1 MIERLGL
8 NGRQII
14 LVGTAHISK
23 ESIKLVEETIEAEQP
38 DVIGVELDKERLQQL
53 LSGKK
58 WQQMNIVEI
67 VQSGKTNLLLLSL
80 LLSNVQKQLGRSVG
94 IEPGAEMLAAIKI
107 AQEKKIPIQLLDRN
121 VNVTLKRAFNEMSLR
136 EKVKLGTSLIAGF
149 FGYGEKIT
157 AEKIEELKK
166 EDIMNNL
173 MKELGK
179 QMPSIKKVLVDE
191 RDLYIAESIRRSPG
205 KKIVAI
211 VGAGHLKGIKSTI
224 TEGKKINMTN
234 LIKLPK
240 KKNYVKILKY
250 LVPALFLASIG
261 YAFYAKGLE
270 TTLNV
275 LIIWFL
281 VNGILSALG
290 ALLARAH
297 PISIMVA
304 FLAAPFTSLHPAFAA
319 GWFAALSETRF
330 NSPKVI
336 DFENLSNLSTM
347 SQFYKNRVTHIL
359 IVAAFTNIGSV
370 IGTIIA
376 LPYILALLA

>member
-1 MIERLGL
+1 MIERIRL
-8 NGRQII
+8 NGKQII

-80 LLSNVQKQLGRSVG
+80 LLSNVQKQLGKSVG
-94 IEPGAEMLAAIKI
+94 IEPGAEMLAAIKL
-107 AQEKKIPIQLLDRN
+107 AQEKKVPVQLLDRN

-136 EKVKLGTSLIAGF
+136 EKFRLGTSLIAGF

-157 AEKIEELKK
+157 PEKIEELKK

-179 QMPSIKKVLVDE
+179 QMPSIKRVLVDE

-205 KKIVAI
+205 KKIVAV
-211 VGAGHLKGIKSTI
+211 VGAGHIKGIKETI
-224 TEGKKINMTN
+224 KSQKKVNMSN

-240 KKNYVKILKY
+240 KKNYVRVLKY
-250 LVPALFLASIG
+250 LVPLLFFGLLG
-261 YAFYAKGLE
+261 YAAYTKGIE

-275 LIIWFL
+275 LVIWFL
-281 VNGILSALG
+281 VNGVLSALG

-297 PISIMVA
+297 PISIGVA

-319 GWFAALSETRF
+319 GWFAALSEARF

-347 SQFYKNRVTHIL
+347 GQFYKNRVTHIL

-376 LPYILALLA
+376 LPYILTLLA